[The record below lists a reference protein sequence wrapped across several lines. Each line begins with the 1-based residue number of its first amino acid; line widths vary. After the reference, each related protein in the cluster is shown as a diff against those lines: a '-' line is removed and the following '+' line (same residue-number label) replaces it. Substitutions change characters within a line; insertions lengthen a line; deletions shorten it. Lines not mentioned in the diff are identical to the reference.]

1 MSICRV
7 FSFCFWKRVFAMTS
21 VKYFTY
27 TTNLSQCSVYL
38 LLFSSF
44 SGEIKILLKGI
55 FYARITFSNVN
66 IYILAITKTWSY
78 FLSLFHFNTWTLNIH
93 WCFSILELCN
103 LKIHR
108 TSIFFSSKL
117 DPVVGPSWK
126 NRLSFSLFCTHT
138 HPHTLCISTR

>member
-1 MSICRV
+1 MI
-7 FSFCFWKRVFAMTS
+7 S

-27 TTNLSQCSVYL
+27 TTNLSQCSIYL

-55 FYARITFSNVN
+55 FYAIITFSNVN

-103 LKIHR
+103 LKIYR
-108 TSIFFSSKL
+108 TSIFFFLKIRPYSRTQL
-117 DPVVGPSWK
+117 
-126 NRLSFSLFCTHT
+126 REQTLFLSFLYIHTPT
-138 HPHTLCISTR
+138 HPLYTYKIAPFDLPQ